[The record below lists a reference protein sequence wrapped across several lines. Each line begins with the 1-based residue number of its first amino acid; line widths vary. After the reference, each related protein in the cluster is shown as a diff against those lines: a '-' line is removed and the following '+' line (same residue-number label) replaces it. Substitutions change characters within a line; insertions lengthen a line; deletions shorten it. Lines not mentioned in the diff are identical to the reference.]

1 MKHETSTFLSGCTPF
16 YDFFFF
22 AKELDELAENG
33 TLNSSFFCF
42 DEGDTDAQFRKYDES
57 VNWPTI
63 AMAAVKPEG
72 SSGNIVAIGP
82 NGDYWELEP
91 STAQESVGKITAF
104 QGNLRTL
111 SVIHQTIFSCGMG
124 RVVLQRE
131 GKGQWKSIGPHP
143 TTDDADV
150 IGFED
155 IDGYSKTEMYAV
167 GWGGE
172 IWWFD
177 NGTWR
182 QVDSPTSVNLTALC
196 CAENGS
202 VYIVG
207 DNGIMLRGR
216 RDSWSVI
223 DTDRKENLMDVA
235 FYNGT
240 IYVTTDFRILKLVG
254 DKLINDTDFADSDDL
269 PGTCLHLL
277 TTADGLISLGTKD
290 LFRRNQE
297 PWKRLV

>member
-1 MKHETSTFLSGCTPF
+1 MKHDTSTFLSGCAPLP
-16 YDFFFF
+16 DLFFF
-22 AKELDELAENG
+22 AKELDELVENG
-33 TLNSSFFCF
+33 MPNSSFFCF
-42 DEGDTDAQFRKYDES
+42 DEEDTASQFRKYDES
-57 VNWPTI
+57 VNWPAI
-63 AMAAVKPEG
+63 AMTTSKPEG
-72 SSGNIVAIGP
+72 SSRDVVAIGP
-82 NGDYWELEP
+82 NGDYWELIP
-91 STAQESVGKITAF
+91 STAQETIGKITDF

-111 SVIHQTIFSCGMG
+111 SVIDETIFACGMG

-131 GKGQWKSIGPHP
+131 GKGQWKSIGPDP
-143 TTDDADV
+143 TKDDADI

-155 IDGYSKTEMYAV
+155 IDGYSKAEMYAV

-182 QVDSPTSVNLTALC
+182 RVDSPTSANLTALC
-196 CAENGS
+196 CAGDGA

-216 RDSWSVI
+216 RDAWSVI

-240 IYVTTDFRILKLVG
+240 IYVTTDFRILKLM
-254 DKLINDTDFADSDDL
+254 DEKLVNDTDFADPNDL
-269 PGTCLHLL
+269 PVTCLHLL
-277 TTADGLISLGTKD
+277 SAADGLISLGTKD
-290 LFRRNQE
+290 VFRRQLDS
-297 PWKRLV
+297 WKRLV